1 MESTLCFE
9 MKLKTRLLLSMA
21 LASFNLFG
29 ATYYWNGG
37 TITSLSS
44 WPNAK
49 GGSTFA
55 SNFTTSGDIWDLN
68 LASSANVD
76 ISGWSTNGKLTNS
89 AASSIIATLTTT
101 SGDFTSSYVGAV
113 WVVPATNLVVSG
125 INIIYSAAG
134 ATIPG
139 LTYANLRFSNSTG
152 TCTAAAAI
160 SVSGTLTTTSGGT
173 LAMGSNTLTL
183 SGTATTLT
191 NGGTIT
197 TSATTAFTDS
207 RTTKTFGGTINY
219 NRATGSRNIAIG
231 NYTNLTL
238 SNSSGTY
245 TALGAITVS
254 GTLTTTSG
262 GTLAMGANTLTLSGT
277 ATLTNGGTITTSAT
291 TAFTDSRTT
300 KTFGG
305 TVNYGLATGGQTIPL
320 ATYANLTL
328 SNSSGSQTLG
338 GNIKIQGTLT
348 ITSGGKLNLNG
359 YSIPAVNAFS
369 GTGQIIGSSTSRINI
384 TGSSAGTFYMDQ
396 TTPLTTNR
404 LKYLG
409 LAASST
415 ATLGNTIAIY
425 GDSSYSGNVDLKL
438 GSVLTSNTTAT
449 NAALLQLKYNV
460 SSDYHAIV
468 GFNGGS
474 FAGEAMVEDYFYS
487 GYRAYRQTGHLLDSA
502 LSLNQITDD
511 FDLFGSISSGS
522 SGRGSGGNKDGLYAA
537 TSTAKNSV
545 FTYKEDVA
553 SGSRW
558 IPFTT
563 SISNS
568 TIATGTGIMF
578 VMRPAGSGESGN
590 YNAQIMDYEGAL
602 NQRRR
607 AVTVLKKPG
616 AGSFGYNLIS
626 NPYAAYLDFDKFI
639 DTNSSMMADLG
650 FYKYDKSTKNYT
662 AHSKSG
668 PQWYKSSVA
677 FNVNSANVDPGDAFW
692 IRVNSAGTVYLNPKM
707 TAFSKA
713 SDVSNGNKLEIDI
726 TAYSM
731 LGIKM
736 KSQADSTIGDEVSLL
751 SASWGGDMGYKLG
764 DMANMNGTCIDLAV
778 LSSDK
783 ESIAFKTLDITK
795 SWLIPLNVQACAPG
809 SYSFDFHIHANKP
822 GYEAE
827 YELLDKYLNKSIKIV
842 SGNKLIFDI
851 TSDNASMGGDR
862 FYLNAVPSK
871 VLNTK
876 AIHTDKILTTFPN
889 PISTN
894 DVLKINVSQGKGLQI
909 ELVNAMGQQLYSAEN
924 VVAGKILEVDL
935 MNLHLAPGVY
945 YLKATRDNESET
957 QRVIIN

>member
-1 MESTLCFE
+1 M
-9 MKLKTRLLLSMA
+9 
-21 LASFNLFG
+21 
-29 ATYYWNGG
+29 
-37 TITSLSS
+37 
-44 WPNAK
+44 
-49 GGSTFA
+49 
-55 SNFTTSGDIWDLN
+55 
-68 LASSANVD
+68 
-76 ISGWSTNGKLTNS
+76 
-89 AASSIIATLTTT
+89 
-101 SGDFTSSYVGAV
+101 
-113 WVVPATNLVVSG
+113 
-125 INIIYSAAG
+125 
-134 ATIPG
+134 
-139 LTYANLRFSNSTG
+139 
-152 TCTAAAAI
+152 
-160 SVSGTLTTTSGGT
+160 
-173 LAMGSNTLTL
+173 
-183 SGTATTLT
+183 
-191 NGGTIT
+191 
-197 TSATTAFTDS
+197 
-207 RTTKTFGGTINY
+207 
-219 NRATGSRNIAIG
+219 
-231 NYTNLTL
+231 
-238 SNSSGTY
+238 
-245 TALGAITVS
+245 
-254 GTLTTTSG
+254 
-262 GTLAMGANTLTLSGT
+262 
-277 ATLTNGGTITTSAT
+277 
-291 TAFTDSRTT
+291 
-300 KTFGG
+300 
-305 TVNYGLATGGQTIPL
+305 
-320 ATYANLTL
+320 
-328 SNSSGSQTLG
+328 G
-338 GNIKIQGTLT
+338 GNIKIQGILT
-348 ITSGGKLNLNG
+348 STSGGKLNLNG

-409 LAASST
+409 LAANAT
-415 ATLGNTIAIY
+415 ATLGNVIAIY

-438 GSVLTSNTTAT
+438 GSVLTSNTTGT
-449 NAALLQLKYNV
+449 DAALLQLKYNV

-474 FAGEAMVEDYFYS
+474 LAGEAMVEDYFYS
-487 GYRAYRQTGHLLDSA
+487 GYRAYRQTGQLLDSA

-522 SGRGSGGNKDGLYAA
+522 SGRGSAGNKDGLYAA

-558 IPFTT
+558 IPFAT
-563 SISNS
+563 SSSNS

-578 VMRPAGSGESGN
+578 VMRPTGSGESGN
-590 YNAQIMDYEGAL
+590 YDAQIMDYEGAL

-607 AVTVLKKPG
+607 AVSVLKKSG
-616 AGSFGYNLIS
+616 TGSFGYNLIS
-626 NPYAAYLDFDKFI
+626 NPYAAYLDFDRFI

-677 FNVNSANVDPGDAFW
+677 FNVSSANVDPGDAFW

-713 SDVSNGNKLEIDI
+713 ADISRGNKLELDT

-809 SYSFDFHIHANKP
+809 TYSFDFQIHANKP
-822 GYEAE
+822 GYEGE
-827 YELLDKYLNKSIKIV
+827 YELLDKYLNKSTKIV
-842 SGNKLIFDI
+842 SGNKLIFQI

-871 VLNTK
+871 VLNTNS
-876 AIHTDKILTTFPN
+876 IHTGKIVTTFPN

-909 ELVNAMGQQLYSAEN
+909 ELVNAMGQRLFSAEN

-935 MNLHLAPGVY
+935 MNLHLSPGVY